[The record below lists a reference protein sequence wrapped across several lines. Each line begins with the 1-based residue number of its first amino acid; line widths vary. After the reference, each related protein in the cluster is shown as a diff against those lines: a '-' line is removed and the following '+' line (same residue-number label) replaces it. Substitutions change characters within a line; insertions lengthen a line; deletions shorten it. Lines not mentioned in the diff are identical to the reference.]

1 MPNPW
6 DAGSARLLAHLGFP
20 ALATTSSGY
29 AATLGR
35 LDGSV
40 TRDEA
45 IGHGGQVAAA
55 VDVPVSADLENCF
68 ADDPEGVAETIRLAV
83 GAGLAGASVED
94 YTRDGSGVIYP
105 IEVAAARV
113 AAAAEAAHRDGPF
126 VLTARAENHIR
137 GRDDLDD
144 TIDRLQRYRAAGADV
159 VYAPGLTDPAQIRRV
174 VESVDAPV
182 NVLAL
187 PSAPT
192 VPELADLGVARV
204 SVGGAF
210 ATAAFAAV
218 VDAGRELLDQGT
230 YGFWEGVAANGSE
243 VRAAFSG

>member
-6 DAGSARLLAHLGFP
+6 DVGSARLLAHLGFR

-35 LDGSV
+35 LDGAV

-45 IGHGGQVAAA
+45 IGHGGLVAAA

-68 ADDPEGVAETIRLAV
+68 ADEPDGVAETIGLAV
-83 GAGLAGASVED
+83 GVGLSGASVED
-94 YTRDGSGVIYP
+94 FTGDRSDPVYP
-105 IEVAAARV
+105 IDLAVARV
-113 AAAAEAAHRDGPF
+113 TAAAEAAHRDGPF
-126 VLTARAENHIR
+126 VLTARAENHLR

-187 PSAPT
+187 PNAPT

-218 VDAGRELLDQGT
+218 VEAGRELLDQGT
-230 YGFWEGVAANGSE
+230 YGYWRGVSAHGGE